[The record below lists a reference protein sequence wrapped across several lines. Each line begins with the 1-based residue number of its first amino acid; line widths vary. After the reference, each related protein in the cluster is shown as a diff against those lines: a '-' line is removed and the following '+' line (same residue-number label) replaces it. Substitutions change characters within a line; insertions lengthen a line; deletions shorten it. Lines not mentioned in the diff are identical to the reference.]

1 MAVLFPPIK
10 VRWGTREVPWTWVPA
25 NVREMAEAARPVF
38 AEFLGT
44 LSFVFLAG
52 SLLVHIADRVHGSV
66 GLLTIALGTALA
78 YGIIVSVFHPFS
90 GGHINPA
97 VTLGVMAARRLPPVE
112 GLLYILGQMAGGLLG
127 ALMLNFVYRG
137 MVPDAARSAAL
148 VFGDRYH
155 GSWAALFT
163 GGFLE
168 AVLTFLLVLTFLST
182 LVDSRGQRAF
192 GGLAVGLVVFVA
204 MLLAFPLTGSALNV
218 ARVFATAAVANYW
231 ADFAMYWLGLA
242 GGLIAGLVY
251 GLMLAEREQPEA
263 GRPETIR

>member
-25 NVREMAEAARPVF
+25 NVREMVEAARPVF
-38 AEFLGT
+38 AEFLGSLT
-44 LSFVFLAG
+44 FVFLAG
-52 SLLVHIADRVHGSV
+52 SLLVHVAERTHGSI
-66 GLLTIALGTALA
+66 GLLTVALGTAVA

-97 VTLGVMAARRLPPVE
+97 VTLGVMAARRLPLLE
-112 GLLYILGQMAGGLLG
+112 GLLYMAGQLVGGLLG

-137 MVPDAARSAAL
+137 MATDAARSAVL
-148 VFGDRYH
+148 TFSDRYH
-155 GSWAALFT
+155 GSWPALFT

-168 AVLTFLLVLTFLST
+168 AALTFVLVLAFLST
-182 LVDSRGQRAF
+182 LVDPRGQRAF
-192 GGLAVGLVVFVA
+192 GGLAVGLVMFVA
-204 MLLAFPLTGSALNV
+204 MLLAFPLTGAALNV

-242 GGLIAGLVY
+242 GGLVAGLVY
-251 GLMLAEREQPEA
+251 ALVLAEREQPET
-263 GRPETIR
+263 R